1 MKNTNTVRTE
11 IHYAQVGEYQL
22 PLLTLPQTDSREP
35 LGKYA
40 RMRLTYLKT
49 QRPVLYN
56 RMLLNGSLWPH
67 LQEVQRAASEQVE
80 RTIAALADKFP
91 APDKERAQL
100 LWVAHMNGLKA
111 QAEEV
116 VVRKIVYAE

>member
-1 MKNTNTVRTE
+1 MKSTNAVRTE

-22 PLLTLPQTDSREP
+22 PLLILSQSCDSEP
-35 LGKYA
+35 LGKYG

-56 RMLLNGSLWPH
+56 RMLLNGTLWPH
-67 LQEVQRAASEQVE
+67 LQEVQRAVSEQVE

-91 APDKERAQL
+91 APDKERSQL
-100 LWVAHMNGLKA
+100 LWAAHMNGLKT

-116 VVRKIVYAE
+116 VVREIVYQ

>member
-49 QRPVLYN
+49 QRSVLYS

-91 APDKERAQL
+91 CAGQRTFTAPLGSPYE
-100 LWVAHMNGLKA
+100 H
-111 QAEEV
+111 AES
-116 VVRKIVYAE
+116 AG

>member
-1 MKNTNTVRTE
+1 MKNETTVRTE
-11 IHYAQVGEYQL
+11 IHYAQVGDYQL

-40 RMRLTYLKT
+40 RMRRTYLKT
-49 QRPVLYN
+49 QRPVLYS

-80 RTIAALADKFP
+80 RTIAALADK
-91 APDKERAQL
+91 
-100 LWVAHMNGLKA
+100 
-111 QAEEV
+111 
-116 VVRKIVYAE
+116 